1 MSSAIKPA
9 GDGTVMSLGELVALL
24 VAMTAVV
31 ALAID
36 MMLPALDEIAADL
49 GTAHENDRQY
59 VITAYLLG
67 FGFAQLIYGP
77 LSDAYGRKPVILVAL
92 GLFLAATFA
101 CMLAQ
106 SFETLLLARL
116 LQGAAAAACRVI
128 ATAIA
133 RDLTSGRRMAEVMSM
148 VMTVFMAVPVLAPG
162 LGQLILFYLPWRGIF
177 GFLMIFAS
185 GLMLWLHFRMPETL
199 HPEHRRKLGFGSSL
213 RGFTEAMTTR
223 LTLGYTLAGAAFFSG
238 LYGFLGSSEQIFA
251 EHFQL
256 GDRFPLAFAG
266 IAFGMGI
273 TSYANSKLVMR
284 WGQRRLSHGA
294 LIAFTAISA
303 AHAGL
308 LAAGV
313 DDLAIFMVML
323 AAAMALLGL
332 IAANFSALAMEPVGH
347 IAGTA
352 SAAYGFVTGVI
363 ASLVGALIGQLYDGT
378 AVPLVTGQAIMG
390 ALTIIIVLVTER
402 GRLFENNDSDAAAV
416 DAQV

>member
-1 MSSAIKPA
+1 MSAAIKPA
-9 GDGTVMSLGELVALL
+9 GDSPAMSLGELVALL

-49 GTAHENDRQY
+49 GTAHANDRQY
-59 VITAYLLG
+59 VITTYLLG
-67 FGFAQLIYGP
+67 FGLAQLIYGP
-77 LSDAYGRKPVILVAL
+77 LSDAYGRKPVILGAL
-92 GLFLAATFA
+92 GLFLVATLA
-101 CMLAQ
+101 CMFAQ
-106 SFETLLLARL
+106 TFEALLLARL
-116 LQGAAAAACRVI
+116 LQGSAAAACRVI

-162 LGQLILFYLPWRGIF
+162 LGQLILFYLPWQGVF
-177 GFLMIFAS
+177 GFLFLFAL
-185 GLMLWLHFRMPETL
+185 GLVLWLHFRMPETL
-199 HPEHRRKLGFGSSL
+199 HPEYRQKLGLGSSV
-213 RGFTEAMTTR
+213 RAFAEAMTTR
-223 LTLGYTLAGAAFFSG
+223 LMLGYTLAGAAFFSG

-266 IAFGMGI
+266 IAFGMGL

-294 LIAFTAISA
+294 LIGFTVISVVHSA
-303 AHAGL
+303 VL
-308 LAAGV
+308 MSGV
-313 DDLAIFMVML
+313 DNLAVFMVLL

-332 IAANFSALAMEPVGH
+332 IGANFSAIAMEPVGH

-352 SAAYGFVTGVI
+352 SAAYGFVTGVA
-363 ASLVGALIGQLYDGT
+363 ASLIGALIGQLYDGT
-378 AVPLVTGQAIMG
+378 AIPLVTGQALMG
-390 ALTIIIVLVTER
+390 ALAIVIVLVTER
-402 GRLFENNDSDAAAV
+402 GRLFENHEGEAAIA
-416 DAQV
+416 DT